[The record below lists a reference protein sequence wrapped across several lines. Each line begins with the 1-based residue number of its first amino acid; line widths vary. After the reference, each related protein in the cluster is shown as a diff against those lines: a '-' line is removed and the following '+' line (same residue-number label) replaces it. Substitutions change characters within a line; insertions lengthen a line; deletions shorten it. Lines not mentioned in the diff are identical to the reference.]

1 MKKIDKLLLDYASSH
16 RTKGNMIT
24 HFIGIPLII
33 LGLISMLVRLP
44 LLSESFTAAEVL
56 IILVT
61 IFYFTLD
68 VKLGSVMLIAV
79 LLLDIM
85 ARGIGSF
92 WIGFLIFATGWLFQG
107 IGHAIYEKHS
117 PAFFKNLIHLLIGPL
132 FILNEVLHI
141 RSIGSRMP
149 AQSHIF
155 SNNNK

>member
-1 MKKIDKLLLDYASSH
+1 MKKVDRFLQDYASSH

-33 LGLISMLVRLP
+33 LGLMSMLVRLP

-68 VKLGSVMLIAV
+68 VKLGAVMLIAV
-79 LLLDIM
+79 LLLDVM

-141 RSIGSRMP
+141 RSVGSQTP
-149 AQSHIF
+149 TQSRIF
-155 SNNNK
+155 INNE